1 MQQQH
6 IFEKFTELQGQ
17 IADMHDMELRISHV
31 CTHTVPRLRAA
42 LYRSQLPIFERQ
54 VVSQG
59 DPLDVNGSLIN
70 AYNAIAKLV
79 DLPQLP
85 EPVVFVQVGT
95 QNHGGLPP
103 VVQLYSGAMFNLLEP
118 DCSEINI
125 EDIAHSLSNQCRF
138 NGHTKRF
145 YSVAQHSVLVS
156 YLVEPSQALAALMHD
171 SAEAYYGDI
180 PTPLKRL
187 LPLIEQKE
195 AETLKLIFNLIGLP
209 YPLTPEIHHADK
221 QMLAAEVNQ
230 LLNPA
235 HEPEYWQCIAH
246 ITPPTTKIFTLTPRL
261 AEKLFLGRFYQ
272 LQAQRNAA

>member
-1 MQQQH
+1 
-6 IFEKFTELQGQ
+6 
-17 IADMHDMELRISHV
+17 MHDMELRISHV

-42 LYRSQLPIFERQ
+42 LYRSQLPIFVRQ
-54 VVSQG
+54 VVLTSQG
-59 DPLDVNGSLIN
+59 DPVDVNGSLIN

-85 EPVVFVQVGT
+85 EPEPVVFAQVDT
-95 QNHGGLPP
+95 QNHSGIPP

-171 SAEAYYGDI
+171 AAEAYYGDI

-187 LPLIEQKE
+187 LPIIEQKE
-195 AETLKLIFNLIGLP
+195 AETLELIFNLIGLP

-235 HEPEYWQCIAH
+235 HEPEHWQCIAH
-246 ITPPTTKIFTLTPRL
+246 ITPPTTKIIPWAPKL
-261 AEKLFLGRFYQ
+261 AEKFFLDRFYQ
-272 LQAQRNAA
+272 LQAQLNAA